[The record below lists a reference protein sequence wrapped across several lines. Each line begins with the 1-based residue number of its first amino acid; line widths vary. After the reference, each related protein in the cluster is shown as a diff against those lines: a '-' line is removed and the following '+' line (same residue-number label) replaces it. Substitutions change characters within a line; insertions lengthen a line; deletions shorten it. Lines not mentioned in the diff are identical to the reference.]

1 MVICVGLILIQLYR
15 LFKEVGGISKKTN
28 YETIL
33 LGAIIVFTIIM
44 FKPLFVGPKYS
55 ESSKTT
61 TKEIVS
67 FPQNQVI
74 KTSSGNVRVN
84 LFKNGIDLIKE
95 NPILGVGPGQYRWNH
110 KNNNVVHSTE
120 KLVGPH
126 NYVIELISQYGIISW
141 VYLIF
146 IVHAFILNFK
156 KVNRSKKNLW
166 SLLLFPVFG
175 LMSLVP
181 SSFLYLDINWLIV
194 PMLLLFSYESLNSE
208 ESINE
213 SSDCKDETLNYN
225 KPSFSKKV

>member
-1 MVICVGLILIQLYR
+1 M
-15 LFKEVGGISKKTN
+15 
-28 YETIL
+28 
-33 LGAIIVFTIIM
+33 
-44 FKPLFVGPKYS
+44 
-55 ESSKTT
+55 
-61 TKEIVS
+61 
-67 FPQNQVI
+67 
-74 KTSSGNVRVN
+74 
-84 LFKNGIDLIKE
+84 
-95 NPILGVGPGQYRWNH
+95 
-110 KNNNVVHSTE
+110 
-120 KLVGPH
+120 
-126 NYVIELISQYGIISW
+126 IELISQYGIISW